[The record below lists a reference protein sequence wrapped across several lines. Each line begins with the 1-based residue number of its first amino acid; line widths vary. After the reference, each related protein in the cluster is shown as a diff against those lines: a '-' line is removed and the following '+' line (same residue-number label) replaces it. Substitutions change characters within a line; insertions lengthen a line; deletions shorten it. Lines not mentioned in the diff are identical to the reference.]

1 MQSELQ
7 TILDN
12 PCVLTILNNMTEYV
26 YIVDEDGYLQFINPA
41 AEKFENLASKD
52 ILGKHINDI
61 YTQAE
66 SPTLKALQE
75 GKPIPEHE
83 NIYMIDGKQ
92 YHELAKAIPLY
103 SGEKLLGACTIQRD
117 MTLISQM
124 LSDNAALQKNQ
135 REDPKIKKKT
145 FDSLIGEHPAFQ
157 RSIEVAKSAAT
168 NSSPVLLSGF
178 TGSGKEVFA
187 RAIHNASARKNKPF
201 LAINCAAVPD
211 GLLESI
217 LFGTTKGTFTGSL
230 DKIGLFEQAEG
241 GTLFLDEINSMS
253 LNAQAKLLRVLE
265 EKEIRRLGGSCD
277 IKINVRIISSINT
290 MPQMALQKRQL
301 REDLF
306 YRLSVTTIMIP
317 PIKDR
322 PHDIALLTEH
332 FMHKFNRIY
341 GKNLQRL
348 SPQVHDFFTSY
359 PWPGNIRQLKHVI
372 ESSISSAPQD
382 QTEILMKD
390 MPHYLFETGTATVEA
405 FQQIPPGAPANSVP
419 VKNAAPGFLTSQAAS
434 AMPADPAV
442 SPQPQTPAMQSGS
455 QDLFSTQAVSSQ
467 QQTLA
472 SNPAVQPAQT
482 TPADHLQ
489 PENLYAMIEEKEKK
503 QIMDALLQSG
513 GNVSKAARQLGMSR
527 QNLTYRMKKHGI
539 HR

>member
-1 MQSELQ
+1 MRNELQ
-7 TILDN
+7 AILAN
-12 PCVLTILNNMTEYV
+12 PCVLTILNNMSEYV
-26 YIVDEDGYLQFINPA
+26 YIVDEDGFLQFINPA
-41 AEKFENLASKD
+41 AAKFENLASKD

-66 SPTLKALQE
+66 SPTLKALQNGE
-75 GKPIPEHE
+75 PVPEHE

-92 YHELAKAIPLY
+92 YHQLAKSFPLFA
-103 SGEKLLGACTIQRD
+103 GEKLLGACTIQRD
-117 MTLISQM
+117 MTLITQV

-135 REDPKIKKKT
+135 QENSKIKKKT
-145 FDSLIGEHPAFQ
+145 FESLIGEHPAFQ
-157 RSIEVAKSAAT
+157 RSIDAAKNAAA
-168 NSSPVLLSGF
+168 NSSPVLLSGY

-187 RAIHNASARKNKPF
+187 RAIHNASTRKTKPF

-265 EKEIRRLGGSCD
+265 EKEIRRLGGSRD

-290 MPQMALQKRQL
+290 MPQIALQKGQL

-317 PIKDR
+317 PIKER
-322 PHDIALLTEH
+322 PQDIALLTEH
-332 FMHKFNRIY
+332 FIHKFNRIY
-341 GKNLQRL
+341 DKNLQRL
-348 SPQVHDFFTSY
+348 SPEVHKFFTTY

-372 ESSISSAPQD
+372 ESAISSALPD
-382 QTEILMKD
+382 QREIRMMD
-390 MPHYLFETGTATVEA
+390 MPHYLFETDTATVEA
-405 FQQIPPGAPANSVP
+405 FRQVPQQGIAGNPTQSQIERPSQVAPAEN
-419 VKNAAPGFLTSQAAS
+419 
-434 AMPADPAV
+434 
-442 SPQPQTPAMQSGS
+442 
-455 QDLFSTQAVSSQ
+455 
-467 QQTLA
+467 
-472 SNPAVQPAQT
+472 
-482 TPADHLQ
+482 LQ
-489 PENLYAMIEEKEKK
+489 PENLYAMIEENEKK
-503 QIMDALLQSG
+503 QIMEALIQSG
-513 GNVSKAARQLGMSR
+513 GNITKAAQRLNLSR
-527 QNLTYRMKKHGI
+527 QSLTYRMKKYGI

>member
-1 MQSELQ
+1 MRNELQ
-7 TILDN
+7 ELLSN

-26 YIVDEDGYLQFINPA
+26 YIVDENGCLQFINPA
-41 AEKFENLASKD
+41 AESFENLTNEE
-52 ILGKHINDI
+52 IRGRHIDDI

-66 SPTLKALQE
+66 SPTLKALRE
-75 GKPIPEHE
+75 RKPVPEHE

-92 YHELAKAIPLY
+92 YHQLAKSIPLF

-117 MTLISQM
+117 MTLISQV
-124 LSDNAALQKNQ
+124 LSDNAALQKDRQEN
-135 REDPKIKKKT
+135 PKIKKKT

-157 RSIEVAKSAAT
+157 RSIELAKSASG
-168 NSSPVLLSGF
+168 NNSPVLLSGY

-187 RAIHNASARKNKPF
+187 RAIHNAGARKNKPF

-265 EKEIRRLGGSCD
+265 EKEIRRLGGNCD

-290 MPQMALQKRQL
+290 MPQTALQKGQL

-322 PHDIALLTEH
+322 PHDIDLLTEH
-332 FMHKFNRIY
+332 FMKKFNTVYDR
-341 GKNLQRL
+341 NLKEL
-348 SPQVHDFFTSY
+348 SPDVHEFFISY

-372 ESSISSAPQD
+372 ESAISNALPD
-382 QTEILMKD
+382 QREIRMTD
-390 MPHYLFETGTATVEA
+390 IPHYLFETDTAAVEA
-405 FQQIPPGAPANSVP
+405 FH
-419 VKNAAPGFLTSQAAS
+419 
-434 AMPADPAV
+434 
-442 SPQPQTPAMQSGS
+442 QTPADQSS
-455 QDLFSTQAVSSQ
+455 PAAQANQPAGQSSHAAPADR
-467 QQTLA
+467 TA
-472 SNPAVQPAQT
+472 NPALRPSSDSTDVLQAENPAEK
-482 TPADHLQ
+482 LR
-489 PENLYAMIEEKEKK
+489 PENLYTLIEKNEKQ
-503 QIMDALLQSG
+503 QIMNALLQTG
-513 GNVSKAARQLGMSR
+513 GNVSKAARALGCSR
-527 QNLTYRMKKHGI
+527 QSLTYRMKKHGI